1 MAESRMH
8 YEAKQL
14 VADMIRRGPGYL
26 IVSHEVGM
34 RWESIRVDVSDMEVI
49 VECSY
54 PHPQEVD
61 DAHYYCAVHGYYP
74 SMIFD
79 VGLVQNGKVM
89 VAIEILKAHWIDA
102 KKRAK
107 IIKSGILTIGVPAK
121 TNEWEVDN
129 VRVEAREVIIPPAC
143 RLITPIVIGGSACA

>member
-1 MAESRMH
+1 MSESRMH

-34 RWESIRVDVSDMEVI
+34 RWESTRVDVSDLEVI

-54 PHPQEVD
+54 PHVGECNDV
-61 DAHYYCAVHGYYP
+61 HYYCALHGCYP
-74 SMIFD
+74 EMIFD
-79 VGLVQNGKVM
+79 VGLARAGKV
-89 VAIEILKAHWIDA
+89 VAAIEILRSHWIDA

-107 IIKSGILTIGVPAK
+107 IIKSGILVIGVPAK
-121 TNEWEVDN
+121 SNEWEIDN
-129 VRVEAREVIIPPAC
+129 VRIEAREVIAPPNC
-143 RLITPIVIGGSACA
+143 KLTTPVLIGGSACA